1 MPVVDALAERTDE
14 GRCYATEI
22 DGLPLTA
29 LPVGFRMRQLC
40 LMKVRQ
46 LLSEYPASRGNRVIK
61 ATS

>member
-29 LPVGFRMRQLC
+29 LPVGLRMRKLI
-40 LMKVRQ
+40 L
-46 LLSEYPASRGNRVIK
+46 AK
-61 ATS
+61 ARIVHRKSIAR